1 MPCPRLHRGQGFAAL
16 LSVRFICL
24 TVRDWFSFGPVG
36 GGRRVLS
43 RSQPT
48 LGRTEQTLWHISTKS
63 APADDTVLK
72 RTSGFPDRE
81 AATEAARADAKRL
94 KAVPKPPQVGRIL
107 VGQNADQS
115 TRP

>member
-1 MPCPRLHRGQGFAAL
+1 MAYFYE
-16 LSVRFICL
+16 I
-24 TVRDWFSFGPVG
+24 
-36 GGRRVLS
+36 
-43 RSQPT
+43 
-48 LGRTEQTLWHISTKS
+48 RT
-63 APADDTVLK
+63 ADDTVLK

-94 KAVPKPPQVGRIL
+94 KAVPKPPPVGRIL